1 MQNCSCGA
9 NTNSFQMEVFMN
21 KAALIEAITK
31 LSKRFET
38 KAAAADA
45 LDAVLQ
51 AIMDGLKVKTKKKPK
66 ELPLVQLI
74 GFGTFKVKQRPK
86 RKGRN
91 PKTKEE
97 ITIPASRTIVFK
109 PGKKLKEMVN

>member
-1 MQNCSCGA
+1 
-9 NTNSFQMEVFMN
+9 MN
-21 KAALIEAITK
+21 KAELIEMITK
-31 LSKRFET
+31 MSKRFET
-38 KAAAADA
+38 KAAASDA
-45 LDAVLQ
+45 LDSVLMG
-51 AIMDGLKVKTKKKPK
+51 INEGLKVTKKKPK
-66 ELPLVQLI
+66 ELPQVQLI
-74 GFGTFKVKQRPK
+74 GFGTFKVKARPK

>member
-1 MQNCSCGA
+1 
-9 NTNSFQMEVFMN
+9 MN
-21 KAALIEAITK
+21 KAELIESICK
-31 LSKRFET
+31 MSKRFET
-38 KAAAADA
+38 KGASADA
-45 LDAVLQ
+45 LDSVL
-51 AIMDGLKVKTKKKPK
+51 AGVMEGLKVPKKKVK
-66 ELPLVQLI
+66 DLPQVQLI

-109 PGKKLKEMVN
+109 PGKKLKELVN